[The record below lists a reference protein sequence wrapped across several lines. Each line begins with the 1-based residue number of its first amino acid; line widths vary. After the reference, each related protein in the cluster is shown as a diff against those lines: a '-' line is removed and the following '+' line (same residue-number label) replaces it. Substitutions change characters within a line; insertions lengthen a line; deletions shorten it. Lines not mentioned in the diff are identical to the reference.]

1 MPRFDILASLPCAEN
16 VTGWHVDIRYE
27 WKRFTGILTLT
38 GILRSPIVAER
49 DFSRYQKKVIQR
61 YYDNRPAL
69 DEQRLAEL
77 ATELYL
83 ASDKKKPKLWESAKE
98 LMERLGTP
106 ASRVDHVLKTADPAQ
121 VAEVVKDVQSG
132 KIRPKPEKKPEPP
145 AQSD

>member
-1 MPRFDILASLPCAEN
+1 M
-16 VTGWHVDIRYE
+16 
-27 WKRFTGILTLT
+27 
-38 GILRSPIVAER
+38 AER

-106 ASRVDHVLKTADPAQ
+106 ASRVEHVLKTADPAQ
-121 VAEVVKDVQSG
+121 VAEVVKDVQSD

>member
-1 MPRFDILASLPCAEN
+1 M
-16 VTGWHVDIRYE
+16 
-27 WKRFTGILTLT
+27 
-38 GILRSPIVAER
+38 AER

-61 YYDNRPAL
+61 YYENRPAL

-77 ATELYL
+77 ASELYL

-106 ASRVDHVLKTADPAQ
+106 ASRVEHVLKTADPAQ
-121 VAEVVKDVQSG
+121 VAEVVKNVQSG

-145 AQSD
+145 AE

>member
-1 MPRFDILASLPCAEN
+1 M
-16 VTGWHVDIRYE
+16 
-27 WKRFTGILTLT
+27 
-38 GILRSPIVAER
+38 AER

-106 ASRVDHVLKTADPAQ
+106 ASRVEHVLKTADPAQ

-132 KIRPKPEKKPEPP
+132 KIRPKPPEKKSEQP
-145 AQSD
+145 AE

>member
-1 MPRFDILASLPCAEN
+1 M
-16 VTGWHVDIRYE
+16 
-27 WKRFTGILTLT
+27 
-38 GILRSPIVAER
+38 AER

-106 ASRVDHVLKTADPAQ
+106 ASRVEHVLKTADPAQ

-132 KIRPKPEKKPEPP
+132 KIRPKPPEKKIEQP
-145 AQSD
+145 AE

>member
-1 MPRFDILASLPCAEN
+1 M
-16 VTGWHVDIRYE
+16 
-27 WKRFTGILTLT
+27 
-38 GILRSPIVAER
+38 AER

-61 YYDNRPAL
+61 YYGNRPAL

-83 ASDKKKPKLWESAKE
+83 ASDKKKLKLWESDRE

-106 ASRVDHVLKTADPAQ
+106 PSRVEHVMKSADPAQ

-132 KIRPKPEKKPEPP
+132 RIRPKAAPQKDVPSE
-145 AQSD
+145 

>member
-1 MPRFDILASLPCAEN
+1 
-16 VTGWHVDIRYE
+16 
-27 WKRFTGILTLT
+27 
-38 GILRSPIVAER
+38 VAER
-49 DFSRYQKKVIQR
+49 DFSRFQKKVIQR

-106 ASRVDHVLKTADPAQ
+106 ASRVEHVLKSADPVQ

-132 KIRPKPEKKPEPP
+132 KIKPKPEKKPEPP
-145 AQSD
+145 AE